1 METINENFYRSKNQF
16 FENRKEMSS
25 KVFSHGPDK
34 TAYLKHLNL
43 DFNPEKYKCN
53 SFLNYLYSQR
63 TCANNNHRPLLSSSG
78 GIQREG
84 NSIQSVFAH
93 CS

>member
-25 KVFSHGPDK
+25 KVFSHGPAK

-43 DFNPEKYKCN
+43 DFNPEKYKCTL
-53 SFLNYLYSQR
+53 FL
-63 TCANNNHRPLLSSSG
+63 
-78 GIQREG
+78 
-84 NSIQSVFAH
+84 F
-93 CS
+93 